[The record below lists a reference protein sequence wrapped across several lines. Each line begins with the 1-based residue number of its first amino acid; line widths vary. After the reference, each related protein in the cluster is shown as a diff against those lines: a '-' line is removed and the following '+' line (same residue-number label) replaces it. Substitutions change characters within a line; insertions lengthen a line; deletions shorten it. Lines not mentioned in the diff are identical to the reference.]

1 MAKAKVI
8 ITAENNMK
16 TPLKQAQT
24 DLTGFEKVAQKVGD
38 TLKTAFTVTAI
49 VAGLKALSAAINE
62 CVDSFKNQ
70 IEIDTRLQQSIKATG
85 QQYKYSALEI
95 KEFATNLQ
103 DVTRFGDD
111 AVEQVA
117 ALLVSTQKFS
127 KEGLERTI
135 TLSADLAEAMGTDL
149 SSAAQTLEKALIEP
163 GEGLTRLR
171 TIGIS
176 FTDAEKEMIE
186 ELKTAGEEFKAQQII
201 LDKVEAAYGGMAE
214 SVGSIDTST
223 LDKIKNVWGDIKE
236 DLGSLFTTTLGPIF
250 NWIYQTLRWLERLMS
265 QTIEKGNLNKF
276 LANRDV
282 QGLANNFTPD
292 YLQKEISNREGA
304 YNKQVEYLKDAFA
317 NTWQNIWVEFELT
330 FDEFLEKDRDTQK
343 ALLMDLYSDNPMR
356 ALTVLN
362 ELDFNDEVKLLKEAI
377 EVINNDVLEAEQF
390 AAEKA
395 AKEAAAA
402 AAREAVQELKPF
414 LPNGTGNAFSQG
426 VYSTMMKGWT
436 GTVGPSPYMNTM
448 FGQLGLSTQTLDSF
462 MIATNEWTEWVMDLG
477 KSNPTADFR
486 LNGGFADFGLFNTG
500 MDYTDTMSILGPG
513 NIPGR
518 GPQTGLQDKD
528 TVVTKETQQ
537 KEAFFGNT
545 LESLGDK
552 MGKTGEVAGKLTTN
566 MATMGPLLGAIA
578 TALEYVF
585 EGLSEVLGPALDAVT
600 DTVILPLISIGKA
613 LGSLILP
620 IIEMTTPILTFFAQ
634 VVIGVAAVFEWVG
647 QLLRHWAA
655 GFVNAFSWLTG
666 YSMNDPGAP
675 GNIVDFV
682 GSRIDAFGQSISG
695 TAAGTDSVSTGTAVS
710 SASYRGATSV
720 TINIYANGPIVGDG
734 GMREFARMV
743 RDEFDALDY
752 YGVSA

>member
-49 VAGLKALSAAINE
+49 VAGLKALSEAINE

-95 KEFATNLQ
+95 KEFASNLQ

-186 ELKTAGEEFKAQQII
+186 ELRTAGEEFKAQQII

-214 SVGSIDTST
+214 SIGSIDTST

-265 QTIEKGNLNKF
+265 QAIEKGNLNKF
-276 LANRDV
+276 LANKDA

-292 YLQKEISNREGA
+292 FLRKEIASREND
-304 YNKQVEYLKDAFA
+304 YNKQIEYLRETFA
-317 NTWQNIWVEFELT
+317 DTWQNIWVEFEVG
-330 FDEFLEKDRDTQK
+330 FDEFITKDRENQR
-343 ALLMDLYSDNPMR
+343 ALLFDLYGDTNPMR
-356 ALTVLN
+356 ALAVLN
-362 ELDFNDEVKLLKEAI
+362 ELSFNDEVNLLKEAI
-377 EVINNDVLEAEQF
+377 EIIDNDILQAEQF
-390 AAEKA
+390 AAQKA
-395 AKEAAAA
+395 AEEAL
-402 AAREAVQELKPF
+402 QELKPF
-414 LPNGTGNAFSQG
+414 LPNGTANVFSQG

-462 MIATNEWTEWVMDLG
+462 MIATNEWTEYVMDLG

-486 LNGGFADFGLFNTG
+486 LNGGFSDFGLFNTG

-518 GPQTGLQDKD
+518 GPQIGLDGKD

-552 MGKTGEVAGKLTTN
+552 MGKTGEVAQKLTTN

-585 EGLSEVLGPALDAVT
+585 QGLSEVLGPALDAVT
-600 DTVILPLISIGKA
+600 DTVILPLIEIGKA
-613 LGSLILP
+613 IGSLVLP
-620 IIEMTTPILTFFAQ
+620 VIEMTAPILTFFGK
-634 VVIGVAAVFEWVG
+634 VVVGVAAVFEWVG
-647 QLLRHWAA
+647 QLLQHWAA
-655 GFVNAFSWLTG
+655 GFVNAFTWLTG
-666 YSMNDPGAP
+666 YTMRDPGSP
-675 GNIVDFV
+675 GNIVDYV
-682 GSRIDAFGQSISG
+682 SGKVDAFGNTISG
-695 TAAGTDSVSTGTAVS
+695 VAAGSDVATGTAVS

-734 GMREFARMV
+734 GIREFARMIK
-743 RDEFDALDY
+743 DEFDELNY
-752 YGVSA
+752 YGVTA